1 MAKKVAKA
9 AAAKAA
15 KVVKKAAP
23 AKKAAPDKKAA
34 PAKKAAAVKTV
45 SYLCNMRIGADD
57 KARIQK
63 EAAKAKMTFQQFAVE
78 AVKRR
83 LAGQAPVKKVARK
96 QLKNFDSVITCRFT
110 AAQRKKV
117 SAAAK
122 AKKITV
128 TELVLGA
135 VFGTY

>member
-1 MAKKVAKA
+1 M
-9 AAAKAA
+9 
-15 KVVKKAAP
+15 KKAAP
-23 AKKAAPDKKAA
+23 AKKAV
-34 PAKKAAAVKTV
+34 AKKAAAVKTV

-83 LAGQAPVKKVARK
+83 LAGQAPAKKVARK

-128 TELVLGA
+128 TELFLGA

>member
-1 MAKKVAKA
+1 MAKKAVA
-9 AAAKAA
+9 
-15 KVVKKAAP
+15 KKAAP
-23 AKKAAPDKKAA
+23 AKKAVA
-34 PAKKAAAVKTV
+34 AKKVTKNV
-45 SYLCNMRIGADD
+45 SYLCNMRIGSDD

-63 EAAKAKMTFQQFAVE
+63 EAAKAKMTFQQFAIE

-83 LAGQAPVKKVARK
+83 LDGQPAAKKVARK

-122 AKKITV
+122 AQKITV

>member
-1 MAKKVAKA
+1 M
-9 AAAKAA
+9 
-15 KVVKKAAP
+15 
-23 AKKAAPDKKAA
+23 
-34 PAKKAAAVKTV
+34 KTV

>member
-1 MAKKVAKA
+1 
-9 AAAKAA
+9 
-15 KVVKKAAP
+15 
-23 AKKAAPDKKAA
+23 
-34 PAKKAAAVKTV
+34 
-45 SYLCNMRIGADD
+45 MRIGAED

-63 EAAKAKMTFQQFAVE
+63 EAAKAKVTFQQFAVD

-83 LAGQAPVKKVARK
+83 LAGQPAAKKIARK